1 MHSALNSSEKN
12 LAGNLP
18 GFLLKARRWVI
29 LAMLLSL
36 HAGLMAPTG
45 SDFERIWLLIHF
57 GLFLMWQP
65 FISAERELNV
75 AAVTML
81 LGITTVVLYSLAGWM
96 LVAWVAILIG
106 IMGGKVFTLQAA
118 RRGRFYLVAVF
129 YLFAMLLTWT
139 VPVSLL
145 NIGSLPPG
153 LQTLVAV
160 FLPLTLSALVFLP
173 FRGKDEATT
182 QVFDFFY
189 SLFVFQ
195 LVVVLVLGSIA
206 AMRVTD
212 NKYFQA
218 VLLTVLAFAVAL
230 FILSVMW
237 GPRAGFGGLRTY
249 FSRYLMTVGMPF
261 ELWMRRIAALS
272 ETESSSARFLALAM
286 EEVSLTPWI
295 VGSEWKSGDAEIGDD
310 KKGRF
315 GKQTSHSASFRYHEL
330 EIIFFTEIRL
340 SPALFLHLRLLA
352 QVVGEFYEGKR
363 REQVLKQNAYMQ
375 AVHETGARLTHD
387 IKNLLQSLY
396 ALTSAGVA
404 QQQIN
409 LPETERRKSSAYE
422 AMLNRQLPQLSK
434 RLQTTLDKLQN
445 PAIGKA
451 GKAMS
456 ANDWWADIT
465 ARHAGSGATFK
476 ARGDMSVTVPASLFD
491 TVLENCL
498 ENARKKKGREPDI
511 FISIELSTEPT
522 PSLAIID
529 TGSPIPSGMI
539 ENLFDAPVANSR
551 RGGLGIGLYQTSRLA
566 EQQGYWLALAAN
578 QLGNVKFKVARR

>member
-409 LPETERRKSSAYE
+409 LPETDRRKSSAYE